1 MKDKI
6 IFFDGECSF
15 CNSTV
20 DFIWKKNKKRNL
32 YYSSLQSDFAIDFLN
47 KNDVEEIKLDTIY
60 FYSYGKVFSKTK
72 AFVQVLKELSWPY
85 RFAGKT
91 LNIMPIYWLVY
102 LAIMHGT
109 PNRHPRNLP
118 GIKPFMPVS
127 RWGCCR
133 TLNPNRLIGLR
144 CCKTRLAP
152 LRPG

>member
-1 MKDKI
+1 MKDNI

-91 LNIMPIYWLVY
+91 LNIMPIFIANKFYDIV
-102 LAIMHGT
+102 AN
-109 PNRHPRNLP
+109 NRHAILA
-118 GIKPFMPVS
+118 KKES
-127 RWGCCR
+127 CR
-133 TLNPNRLIGLR
+133 IPSEEERRYFI
-144 CCKTRLAP
+144 
-152 LRPG
+152 